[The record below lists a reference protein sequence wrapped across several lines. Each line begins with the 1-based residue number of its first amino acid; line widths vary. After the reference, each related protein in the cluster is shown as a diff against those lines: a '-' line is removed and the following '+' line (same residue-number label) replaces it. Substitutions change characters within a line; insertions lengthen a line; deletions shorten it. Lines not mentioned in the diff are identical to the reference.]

1 MAGKEMA
8 ETAGLLGE
16 VAHPGRPKDEE
27 PHIKRS
33 IKKKQEV
40 IDYLVRV
47 NLEEL
52 GIDESSFE
60 VDRLFRWVPSV
71 QELQA
76 LFRMFDNDKDGV
88 LSIKEFE
95 KVLAVLGRSGELT
108 SKQLCKGA
116 RRLLRRLPEVF
127 LSIRQSSVSPSTST
141 CEY

>member
-1 MAGKEMA
+1 MAKEMA
-8 ETAGLLGE
+8 DTAGLLGE

-33 IKKKQEV
+33 VKKKQEV

-47 NLEEL
+47 DLEEL

-60 VDRLFRWVPSV
+60 VDRLFRWLPSV

-95 KVLAVLGRSGELT
+95 KVLAVLGRSGE
-108 SKQLCKGA
+108 
-116 RRLLRRLPEVF
+116 PHV
-127 LSIRQSSVSPSTST
+127 
-141 CEY
+141 

>member
-60 VDRLFRWVPSV
+60 VERLFRWVPSLSRSCKRCSECLTTTRTGFFPSRNLRKCWLCWGDQV
-71 QELQA
+71 SLHQSNSAREL
-76 LFRMFDNDKDGV
+76 G
-88 LSIKEFE
+88 
-95 KVLAVLGRSGELT
+95 G
-108 SKQLCKGA
+108 C
-116 RRLLRRLPEVF
+116 
-127 LSIRQSSVSPSTST
+127 
-141 CEY
+141 

>member
-1 MAGKEMA
+1 MAKEMA

-33 IKKKQEV
+33 VKKKQEV

-47 NLEEL
+47 DLEEL

-60 VDRLFRWVPSV
+60 VDRFFRWLPSV

-95 KVLAVLGRSGELT
+95 KVLAVLGRSGELHP
-108 SKQLCKGA
+108 KQLCKEL
-116 RRLLRRLPEVF
+116 RRLLRKWRGAFLPT
-127 LSIRQSSVSPSTST
+127 RQSSVSPSMST

>member
-1 MAGKEMA
+1 MAKDMTD
-8 ETAGLLGE
+8 TAGLLGE

-33 IKKKQEV
+33 VKKKQEV

-47 NLEEL
+47 DLEEL
-52 GIDESSFE
+52 GIDESNFE
-60 VDRLFRWVPSV
+60 VGNQRQVIIV

-95 KVLAVLGRSGELT
+95 KVLAVLGRSGEPHV
-108 SKQLCKGA
+108 Q
-116 RRLLRRLPEVF
+116 
-127 LSIRQSSVSPSTST
+127 Q
-141 CEY
+141 

>member
-1 MAGKEMA
+1 MAKDMTD
-8 ETAGLLGE
+8 TAGLLGE

-33 IKKKQEV
+33 VKKKQEV

-47 NLEEL
+47 DLEEL
-52 GIDESSFE
+52 GIDESNFE
-60 VDRLFRWVPSV
+60 VGNQRQVIIV

-95 KVLAVLGRSGELT
+95 KVLAVLGRSGE
-108 SKQLCKGA
+108 
-116 RRLLRRLPEVF
+116 PHV
-127 LSIRQSSVSPSTST
+127 
-141 CEY
+141 

>member
-1 MAGKEMA
+1 MTKEMA

-33 IKKKQEV
+33 VKKKQEV

-47 NLEEL
+47 DLEEL

-60 VDRLFRWVPSV
+60 VDRLFRWLPSV

-95 KVLAVLGRSGELT
+95 KVLAVLGRSGEPHL
-108 SKQLCKGA
+108 K
-116 RRLLRRLPEVF
+116 P
-127 LSIRQSSVSPSTST
+127 I
-141 CEY
+141 

>member
-1 MAGKEMA
+1 M
-8 ETAGLLGE
+8 
-16 VAHPGRPKDEE
+16 
-27 PHIKRS
+27 
-33 IKKKQEV
+33 

-47 NLEEL
+47 DLEEL

-60 VDRLFRWVPSV
+60 VDRFFRWLPSV

-95 KVLAVLGRSGELT
+95 KVLAVLGRSGELHP
-108 SKQLCKGA
+108 KQLCKEP
-116 RRLLRRLPEVF
+116 RRLLRKWRGAFLPT
-127 LSIRQSSVSPSTST
+127 RQSSVSPSMST

>member
-1 MAGKEMA
+1 MAKDMTD
-8 ETAGLLGE
+8 TAGLLGE

-33 IKKKQEV
+33 VKKKQEV

-47 NLEEL
+47 DLEEL
-52 GIDESSFE
+52 GIDENNFE
-60 VDRLFRWVPSV
+60 VGNQGKSRWVIVV

-95 KVLAVLGRSGELT
+95 KVLAVLGRSGE
-108 SKQLCKGA
+108 
-116 RRLLRRLPEVF
+116 PHV
-127 LSIRQSSVSPSTST
+127 
-141 CEY
+141 

>member
-1 MAGKEMA
+1 MAKDMTD
-8 ETAGLLGE
+8 TAGLLGE

-33 IKKKQEV
+33 VKKKQEV

-47 NLEEL
+47 DLEEL
-52 GIDESSFE
+52 GIDESNFE
-60 VDRLFRWVPSV
+60 VGNQRRVIIV

-95 KVLAVLGRSGELT
+95 KVLAVLGRSGEPHV
-108 SKQLCKGA
+108 Q
-116 RRLLRRLPEVF
+116 
-127 LSIRQSSVSPSTST
+127 Q
-141 CEY
+141 